1 MRVILAGGGTGGHI
15 YPALAI
21 AEGIRKASPQAE
33 ILYVGL
39 KEGMEARLVPDA
51 GWDFQGIAGRGLPR
65 RLSLTLVK
73 TVGSNLK
80 ALWQTKKILKEFHP
94 DLVVGTGGFVSG
106 PVLLMASLFG
116 VPALLH
122 EQNVWPGMT
131 NKMLAR
137 RVKKV
142 MLAFADGR
150 RHFPESCPVAVV
162 GQPVRPSVGRV
173 NRGEALRFFGL
184 ESGKKVVLVTGG
196 SRGARSI
203 NRAMVFVADKLRE
216 REDVQLIWATGT
228 LDYEDSMAELRQ
240 LGVDPHK
247 SGWHVAAYIENM
259 PHALAAA
266 DLCVCRAGATTLA
279 ELSAAGLPCILIPY
293 PFASENHQE
302 FNARAMVDAGAARMI
317 LDKEMTGEGL
327 WQEMESLLDNAFML
341 KEMGIRAGDAMQRDA
356 LESIVGICL
365 ETGWH

>member
-1 MRVILAGGGTGGHI
+1 VRVIVTGGGTGGHI

-21 AEGIRKASPQAE
+21 AEGIRKAQPQAE

-39 KEGMEARLVPDA
+39 KEGMEARLVPEA

-65 RLSLTLVK
+65 RLSLTLLK

-80 ALWQTKKILKEFHP
+80 ALWQTKKIMKDFHP

-106 PVLLMASLFG
+106 PVLLVASLFG

-131 NKMLAR
+131 NKLLAR
-137 RVKKV
+137 RVKRV

-150 RHFPESCPVAVV
+150 SHFPESCPVTVV

-173 NRGEALRFFGL
+173 DREEALGFFGL
-184 ESGKKVVLVTGG
+184 EPGKKVLLVTGG

-203 NRAMVFVADKLRE
+203 NRAMVSIAEKLRE

-228 LDYEDSMAELRQ
+228 LDYEDSLAELRR
-240 LGVDPHK
+240 LGIEPQRP
-247 SGWHVAAYIENM
+247 GWHVAAYIEKM
-259 PHALAAA
+259 PHALAVA

-279 ELSAAGLPCILIPY
+279 ELSAAGLPSILIPY
-293 PFASENHQE
+293 PYAAENHQE
-302 FNARAMVDAGAARMI
+302 FNARAMVDGGAARMV

-327 WQEMESLLDNAFML
+327 WQEVERLLGNAFAL
-341 KEMGIRAGDAMQRDA
+341 KEMAARAGEAMRRDA

-365 ETGWH
+365 ETAWR